1 VPRCTQAGQ
10 QSTLG
15 GARLRLFQKKA
26 REISLGS
33 AYPWIS
39 PLRYIPI
46 AVNLNLRGKIAVVT
60 GASKGIGLA
69 ITKGLVAEG
78 ARVIAGARDVG
89 GELGALASREAVRAV
104 SIDLSAPDGPQA
116 LVAHAE
122 EFGGLDILVNNVG
135 AVAVRLGGFASVTDD
150 QWLSSLN
157 LNFMAAVRTTRAAL
171 TPMLK
176 RGGGIIVTV
185 SSVNSFLPD
194 PGIIDYCAAKAALT
208 NFSKALSK
216 EVGPKGIRM
225 NTVSPGPVETALWL
239 GPEGVA
245 ATVAKASG
253 VDTETARKQVVESQG
268 GFATGRF
275 TRPDEVADLVL
286 FLASDRSGN
295 ITGSDFVID
304 GGLIKTL

>member
-1 VPRCTQAGQ
+1 MRKGV
-10 QSTLG
+10 
-15 GARLRLFQKKA
+15 
-26 REISLGS
+26 EISQ
-33 AYPWIS
+33 
-39 PLRYIPI
+39 LRYSPGT
-46 AVNLNLRGKIAVVT
+46 VELNLKGKIAVVT

-69 ITKGLVAEG
+69 ITKALVAEG

-89 GELGALASREAVRAV
+89 GELGALAADDAVRAV
-104 SIDLSAPDGPQA
+104 SSDLSTPDGPRA

-122 EFGGLDILVNNVG
+122 ELGGLDILVNNVG
-135 AVAVRLGGFASVTDD
+135 AVAVRLEGFASVTDD

-171 TPMLK
+171 PLLLK
-176 RGGGIIVTV
+176 RGGGSIVTV

-194 PGIIDYCAAKAALT
+194 PGVIDYCAAKAALT

-216 EVGPKGIRM
+216 EVGPAGIRM
-225 NTVSPGPVETALWL
+225 NCVSPGPVETALWL
-239 GPEGVA
+239 GPGGVA

-253 VDTETARKQVVESQG
+253 VDAETARKQVVASQG

-286 FLASDRSGN
+286 FLASDRSAN

>member
-1 VPRCTQAGQ
+1 MD
-10 QSTLG
+10 
-15 GARLRLFQKKA
+15 
-26 REISLGS
+26 
-33 AYPWIS
+33 
-39 PLRYIPI
+39 
-46 AVNLNLRGKIAVVT
+46 LNLRSKIAVVT

-69 ITKGLVAEG
+69 ITKALLAEG

-89 GELGALASREAVRAV
+89 GELGTLASREAVRAV
-104 SIDLSAPDGPQA
+104 SIDLSAPGGPQA

-176 RGGGIIVTV
+176 RGGGTIVTV

-194 PGIIDYCAAKAALT
+194 PGVIDYCAAKAALT

-216 EVGPKGIRM
+216 EVGPRGIRM

-239 GPEGVA
+239 GPDGVA

-253 VDTETARKQVVESQG
+253 VDPETARKQVVASQG
-268 GFATGRF
+268 GFVTGRF

-295 ITGSDFVID
+295 ITGADFVID

>member
-1 VPRCTQAGQ
+1 V
-10 QSTLG
+10 
-15 GARLRLFQKKA
+15 
-26 REISLGS
+26 E
-33 AYPWIS
+33 
-39 PLRYIPI
+39 
-46 AVNLNLRGKIAVVT
+46 LNLRGKIAVVT

-69 ITKGLVAEG
+69 ITKALVAEG
-78 ARVIAGARDVG
+78 TRVIAGARDVG
-89 GELGALASREAVRAV
+89 GELGVLAARDEIRAV
-104 SIDLSAPDGPQA
+104 SVDLSTPEGPRA

-122 EFGGLDILVNNVG
+122 ELGGLDILVNNVG
-135 AVAVRLGGFASVTDD
+135 AVAVRLGGFASVTDE

-171 TPMLK
+171 TPMMK
-176 RGGGIIVTV
+176 RGGGAIVTV
-185 SSVNSFLPD
+185 SSVNAFLPD

-216 EVGPKGIRM
+216 EVGPAIRM

-253 VDTETARKQVVESQG
+253 VDAETARQQVVASQG
-268 GFATGRF
+268 GLVTGRF
-275 TRPDEVADLVL
+275 TRPEEVADLVL
-286 FLASDRSGN
+286 FLASNRSGN
-295 ITGSDFVID
+295 ITGADFVID

>member
-1 VPRCTQAGQ
+1 
-10 QSTLG
+10 
-15 GARLRLFQKKA
+15 
-26 REISLGS
+26 
-33 AYPWIS
+33 
-39 PLRYIPI
+39 
-46 AVNLNLRGKIAVVT
+46 VNLNLKDKVAVVT

-69 ITKGLVAEG
+69 IVKALVAEG
-78 ARVIAGARDVG
+78 ARVVAGARDVA
-89 GELGALASREAVRAV
+89 GELGALGSREAVRAV
-104 SIDLSAPDGPQA
+104 SVDLSTPDGPQT

-135 AVAVRLGGFASVTDD
+135 AVALRLDGFASVTDD
-150 QWLSSLN
+150 QWQASLN

-176 RGGGIIVTV
+176 RGDGSIVTV

-216 EVGPKGIRM
+216 EVGPRGIRM

-253 VDTETARKQVVESQG
+253 VDAETARKQVVASQG

-275 TRPDEVADLVL
+275 TRPDEVADLVI

-295 ITGSDFVID
+295 ITGADFVID

>member
-1 VPRCTQAGQ
+1 MD
-10 QSTLG
+10 
-15 GARLRLFQKKA
+15 
-26 REISLGS
+26 
-33 AYPWIS
+33 
-39 PLRYIPI
+39 
-46 AVNLNLRGKIAVVT
+46 LNLRGKIAVVT

-69 ITKGLVAEG
+69 ITKALVAEG

-89 GELGALASREAVRAV
+89 GELGALAARDAIRAV
-104 SIDLSAPDGPQA
+104 SVDLSTPDGPQA

-122 EFGGLDILVNNVG
+122 ELGGLDILVNNVG
-135 AVAVRLGGFASVTDD
+135 AVAVRLGGFASVTDE

-171 TPMLK
+171 TPMVK
-176 RGGGIIVTV
+176 RGGGAIVTV
-185 SSVNSFLPD
+185 SSVNAFLPD

-216 EVGPKGIRM
+216 EVGPAGIRM

-239 GPEGVA
+239 GPDGVA

-253 VDTETARKQVVESQG
+253 VDAETARQQVVASQG
-268 GFATGRF
+268 GIVTGRF

-295 ITGSDFVID
+295 ITGADFVID

>member
-1 VPRCTQAGQ
+1 M
-10 QSTLG
+10 
-15 GARLRLFQKKA
+15 
-26 REISLGS
+26 E
-33 AYPWIS
+33 
-39 PLRYIPI
+39 
-46 AVNLNLRGKIAVVT
+46 LNLRGKVAVVT

-69 ITKGLVAEG
+69 ITRALVAEG

-89 GELGALASREAVRAV
+89 GELGALASHDAVRAV
-104 SIDLSAPDGPQA
+104 SVDLSTPDGPKA
-116 LVAHAE
+116 LVARAE
-122 EFGGLDILVNNVG
+122 EFGRLDILVNNVG
-135 AVAVRLGGFASVTDD
+135 AVAVRLDGFTSVTDD

-171 TPMLK
+171 TPMLA
-176 RGGGIIVTV
+176 RGGGTIVTV

-194 PGIIDYCAAKAALT
+194 PGVIDYCAAKAALT

-216 EVGPKGIRM
+216 EVGPRGIRM

-239 GPEGVA
+239 GPDGVA

-253 VDTETARKQVVESQG
+253 VDPETARQHVVASQG

-295 ITGSDFVID
+295 ITGADFVID